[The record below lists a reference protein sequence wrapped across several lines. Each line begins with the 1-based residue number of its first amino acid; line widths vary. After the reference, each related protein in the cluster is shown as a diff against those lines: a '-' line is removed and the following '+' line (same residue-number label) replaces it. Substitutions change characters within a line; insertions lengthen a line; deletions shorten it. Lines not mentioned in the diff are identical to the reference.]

1 MGWSRWVRCLG
12 AGLFTMAAAA
22 GVQANKLVSEADFI
36 VFVGQKIS
44 VEEFQLPACDQ
55 CVIMDEAF
63 HAYYRIMQKVYGT
76 YPDAN
81 IRFDAFD
88 HYGRPA
94 FADYEYVLL
103 FVRKDVDGK
112 WRHEKYQ
119 YFPVYETQDGG
130 WAGCG
135 SANRFEH
142 PSIRGPNT
150 ARPIE
155 FKRPVVERIGTMSA
169 KDLDVLYPRSDW
181 RRANGLA
188 TCLRGTPVAELFE
201 GKKRGVLKARGLF
214 K

>member
-1 MGWSRWVRCLG
+1 MRSSRRVQHVVAAVL
-12 AGLFTMAAAA
+12 TMAAAWVRA
-22 GVQANKLVSEADFI
+22 DTPVSEADFL

-44 VEEFQLPACDQ
+44 VEEFNPPVCDQ
-55 CVIMDEAF
+55 CVLMDEAF
-63 HAYYRIMQKVYGT
+63 HASYRIVQKVYGT
-76 YPDAN
+76 YSDAD

-94 FADYEYVLL
+94 FADYEHALL
-103 FVRKDVDGK
+103 FVRKDEDGT
-112 WRHEKYQ
+112 WYHEKYQ
-119 YFPVYETQDGG
+119 YFAVYETQDGG
-130 WAGCG
+130 WAACG
-135 SANRFEH
+135 SANQFEH

-150 ARPIE
+150 ARPIK

-169 KDLDVLYPRSDW
+169 KDLEIRYPRSDW
-181 RRANGLA
+181 HRANGLA